1 MKQNLE
7 VLYKKTYAGHCIRF
21 YHIADGDILKY
32 T

>member
-1 MKQNLE
+1 LE
-7 VLYKKTYAGHCIRF
+7 VLCKKTYAGHCIRF